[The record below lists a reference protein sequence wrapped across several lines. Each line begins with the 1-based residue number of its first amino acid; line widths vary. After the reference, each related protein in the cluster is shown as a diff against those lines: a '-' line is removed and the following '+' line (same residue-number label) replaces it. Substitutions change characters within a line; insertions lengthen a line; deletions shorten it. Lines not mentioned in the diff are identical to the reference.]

1 MALLIIIEL
10 MPKGGKYY
18 AVRVGRKPG
27 IYRTWD
33 EARAQVSGFKNA
45 AFKSFASEQDA
56 ADFIEQRAS
65 VDEPG
70 VVIYTDGSHIKGT
83 TVRGIGAHCLHEGRE
98 YVLSRPCD
106 DLPADASNPT
116 LELMAA
122 TAALRSVPSGHA
134 PLQITIVADY
144 IGVTQYLEGVWRP
157 RDSQKGA
164 FGAAARE
171 LVSVAAAL
179 RERGF
184 DVRARHVDGHAGVP
198 GNEAADRLAKART
211 ARSTLE
217 QVWRAAPISPPE
229 LHRG

>member
-1 MALLIIIEL
+1 
-10 MPKGGKYY
+10 MPKGNKYY

-27 IYRTWD
+27 VYRTWD

-56 ADFIEQRAS
+56 VAFLEQRAPAVS
-65 VDEPG
+65 DEPG

-83 TVRGIGAHCLHEGRE
+83 SVRGIGAHCLHEGRE

-106 DLPADASNPT
+106 DLPSDASNPT

-122 TAALRSVPSGHA
+122 TAALRSVPAGA
-134 PLQITIVADY
+134 GPLPITIVADY

-157 RDSQKGA
+157 RDSQTGA

-184 DVRARHVDGHAGVP
+184 VVRARHVDGHAGVP

-211 ARSTLE
+211 ERSTLE
-217 QVWRAAPISPPE
+217 QVWRHVSISPAEFP
-229 LHRG
+229 RG